1 MTKTQLIYRQPIYKA
16 SLLAKKEK
24 ELDRKKFAVII
35 ITSTI
40 EIGVFLDNL
49 TDSGSENL
57 PSKDRENLLEFIQ
70 VLLTGMDHEL
80 IDTKE
85 CM

>member
-1 MTKTQLIYRQPIYKA
+1 MTKTQLVYRQPIYKA

-49 TDSGSENL
+49 L
-57 PSKDRENLLEFIQ
+57 IQ
-70 VLLTGMDHEL
+70 GQRTYQAKTEK
-80 IDTKE
+80 IY
-85 CM
+85 